1 MVSCI
6 VGHYC
11 FSFLP
16 YSDTDDEL
24 LFGMHVEINNNNY
37 QPVSVTVNRSVKT
50 VPYNSH
56 SNWYLYQR

>member
-1 MVSCI
+1 MVGCI

-24 LFGMHVEINNNNY
+24 LFGMHVEINKDY
-37 QPVSVTVNRSVKT
+37 PPVSVTVNRSVKT
-50 VPYNSH
+50 VPYNSP